1 MCVCVHDDD
10 DLGMRDRQIPNT
22 RYNDV
27 SALDSVECADKITFD
42 TIYNVV
48 VLSTY
53 RVNILQ
59 TWISS
64 AQALSKTNSTFLS
77 VIILVQWNRVTAQGK
92 QHIVNNSVQGI
103 VNFFYYSI
111 IGIMTD
117 LHLCMV
123 LAILWFRVF
132 SDQMFTTFTPN

>member
-1 MCVCVHDDD
+1 MCVHDDD

-27 SALDSVECADKITFD
+27 CALDSVECADKITFD
-42 TIYNVV
+42 TIYCVV
-48 VLSTY
+48 VLCTY

-77 VIILVQWNRVTAQGK
+77 VIIILVQWNRVTAQDK

-103 VNFFYYSI
+103 VNDFLLFYNRNYDRSAFVYGSCDSVI
-111 IGIMTD
+111 QG
-117 LHLCMV
+117 
-123 LAILWFRVF
+123 F
-132 SDQMFTTFTPN
+132 